1 MYFAGVLEYL
11 CAEILEL
18 AGCKLLQHLL
28 FTFLNTEI
36 LRTAGTGGQ
45 EEQEEEDGEG
55 GDCAQARAAHC
66 EERPGPGRPAEGS
79 RLPGGRGSSAH
90 TAGPAGG
97 RELSVRGG
105 GGEVVTIFDIFS
117 LCSYW

>member
-1 MYFAGVLEYL
+1 MLRSWNSQVVSY
-11 CAEILEL
+11 CS
-18 AGCKLLQHLL
+18 
-28 FTFLNTEI
+28 TFSLHFI

-105 GGEVVTIFDIFS
+105 GEVVTIFDIFS